1 MSGQLLRRLKSLC
14 REPVSLARLSAAG
27 PYALV
32 VRKNAKKQPT
42 ARFSSRINVIA
53 WFSPLA
59 FGCPRIAQVVR
70 ADKKTSGTVKFF
82 LKFAVTRGTDNV
94 SMPDNNSIGR
104 SIQLDANRRRHA
116 VTERTSQ
123 NFNVILRNTRQCR
136 LTKEQVFRLWKCA
149 VKDDDKLVDTA
160 IEQLYEEMIAFDLA
174 RAETVMQLIIE
185 RHEAAAPT
193 FRGLLQDI
201 ATSGLPKAGRS
212 IVLRAFQR
220 CSICRSWVCP
230 EN

>member
-1 MSGQLLRRLKSLC
+1 
-14 REPVSLARLSAAG
+14 
-27 PYALV
+27 
-32 VRKNAKKQPT
+32 
-42 ARFSSRINVIA
+42 
-53 WFSPLA
+53 LA
-59 FGCPRIAQVVR
+59 FGTVR
-70 ADKKTSGTVKFF
+70 FF

-174 RAETVMQLIIE
+174 RAETVIQLIIE

-193 FRGLLQDI
+193 FRDLLQDI

-212 IVLRAFQR
+212 DRTPSVSAMQHLQELGMPRELIRPII
-220 CSICRSWVCP
+220 SISKTNDPDV
-230 EN
+230 NA